1 MLKAPEISTPDRH
14 PERRPLPLEFQ
25 GVAMP
30 ASELPSLTAT
40 PISIAC
46 AMCGIEMKL
55 VTAVITTETTVY
67 KYQCANG
74 HLRETVRTW
83 VQRKKSAAR

>member
-1 MLKAPEISTPDRH
+1 
-14 PERRPLPLEFQ
+14 
-25 GVAMP
+25 MP
-30 ASELPSLTAT
+30 ASELPALTAT

-46 AMCGIEMKL
+46 AICGIEMKL
-55 VTAVITTETTVY
+55 ATAVITTETTVY

-74 HLRETVRTW
+74 HRREAVRTW